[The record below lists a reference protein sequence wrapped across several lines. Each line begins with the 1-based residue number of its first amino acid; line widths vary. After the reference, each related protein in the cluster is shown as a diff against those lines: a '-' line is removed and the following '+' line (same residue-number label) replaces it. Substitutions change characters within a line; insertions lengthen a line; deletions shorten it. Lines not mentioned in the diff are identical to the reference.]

1 MNTSPTS
8 KVSEITPSYGGQVCP
23 TNPRRAPKSRQ
34 GCQRCKAKR
43 LKCDEK
49 KPHCLQ
55 CLKRKAECCYASQR
69 LVWSTKHEKVLVGNT
84 HRSLPPSAKALE
96 RELVVDSMPSVNA
109 FPGKGPMQFNSKQD
123 HSEMV
128 EHDGSC
134 GRSGSESVQG
144 YDVTIKKKLAPV
156 FTDSLSAIRH
166 QLNNSSVPEFLVH
179 LPTMLV
185 EYYFGYICVIFSS
198 FDGMLNPFRSTV
210 AQLWDGSAPIY
221 YAIQS
226 MAAAYLSHDFP
237 RMSTVGIQMQRE
249 TFRCLYQ
256 SSRAGLESHDNIDK
270 TLLTVLLVGQTT
282 AWHNPRD
289 LGLTHLKTA
298 KRLYKQ
304 RLVLQGMNVDSKT
317 RRQNEFFE
325 QCILY
330 WDLLAGFVEDEENIV
345 MLGEDILVGGRM
357 TPNTNTENRQIFPHP
372 WTGVAPKVQALFAQ
386 VGRLIRSYRKST
398 FNPIPN
404 VALDDPFFDF
414 SSLPLQ
420 HSVFPSIEWTN
431 KARLLEEQLL
441 AVNLP
446 SEAELVDAGDENTP
460 VRQYILLAEA
470 YRCSALLEIY
480 RVFPTIYLTRQPD
493 SQEIL
498 SLPVS
503 HSADEFLISLALHIV
518 SLLGKIPSTSGT
530 RCLQPIVMIISAS
543 ELRFSTAAM
552 ETFSIDATFGLSHY
566 EGVGHS
572 HGSASSGTTML
583 NSITNFEVDIAAARR
598 FIVTRFQDFKLS
610 LPAKPMA
617 KALILV
623 EETWARADLGQEVF
637 WMDVMSEMNL
647 ECIYG

>member
-1 MNTSPTS
+1 MNTPPTS
-8 KVSEITPSYGGQVCP
+8 KVSEIIPSNVGQACL

-69 LVWSTKHEKVLVGNT
+69 LVWSTKHEKVLVENT
-84 HRSLPPSAKALE
+84 HRPLPPSAEALE
-96 RELVVDSMPSVNA
+96 RELVVDLEPSVNTSPA
-109 FPGKGPMQFNSKQD
+109 KEPTESDPKED

-128 EHDGSC
+128 EHDESC
-134 GRSGSESVQG
+134 GRSRSGSVQSS
-144 YDVTIKKKLAPV
+144 DITIKRKPAPV

-166 QLNNSSVPEFLVH
+166 QLNSSSVPEFLVH

-210 AQLWDGSAPIY
+210 GQLWDGSAPIY

-237 RMSTVGIQMQRE
+237 RMSSVGVQMQRE

-289 LGLTHLKTA
+289 LGLAHLKTA

-304 RLVLQGMNVDSKT
+304 RLAQQGTNVDSKT
-317 RRQNEFFE
+317 HRQNEFFE

-330 WDLLAGFVEDEENIV
+330 WDLLAGFVEDEENVV
-345 MLGEDILVGGRM
+345 MLEDDTSVESPT
-357 TPNTNTENRQIFPHP
+357 TPNLENHQIFPHP

-386 VGRLIRSYRKST
+386 AGRLIRSYRKST

-404 VALDDPFFDF
+404 IALDDPFFDF

-420 HSVFPSIEWTN
+420 QSVFHSIEWTT
-431 KARLLEEQLL
+431 KARLLEEKLL

-470 YRCSALLEIY
+470 YRCAALLEIY
-480 RVFPTIYLTRQPD
+480 RIFPTIYLTRQPD
-493 SQEIL
+493 SKEIL

-503 HSADEFLISLALHIV
+503 HSAQEFLISLALHIV
-518 SLLGKIPSTSGT
+518 SLLEKIPPTSGT

-543 ELRFSTAAM
+543 ELRFSTASM
-552 ETFSIDATFGLSHY
+552 ETFSIAANFGLSHY
-566 EGVGHS
+566 EGAGHNNS
-572 HGSASSGTTML
+572 LASSSTTML

-610 LPAKPMA
+610 LPAKPMT

>member
-1 MNTSPTS
+1 MATHMHPDPVS
-8 KVSEITPSYGGQVCP
+8 KVCNTTPSNVGQDSP

-43 LKCDEK
+43 LKCDER

-55 CLKRKAECCYASQR
+55 CLKRKADCCYATKR
-69 LVWSTKHEKVLVGNT
+69 LVWSTKHEKVLVANDKP
-84 HRSLPPSAKALE
+84 LPSSAKDLE
-96 RELVVDSMPSVNA
+96 RKLEDVSISSTDRS
-109 FPGKGPMQFNSKQD
+109 PGKGFVGLDSKED
-123 HSEMV
+123 HSEV
-128 EHDGSC
+128 IGHDETCEGST
-134 GRSGSESVQG
+134 SGSVHI
-144 YDVTIKKKLAPV
+144 YHTTIQRNSSPV

-166 QLNNSSVPEFLVH
+166 QLQNSSVPEFLLH

-210 AQLWDGSAPIY
+210 GQLWDGSAPIY

-226 MAAAYLSHDFP
+226 MAAAYLSHHFP

-249 TFRCLYQ
+249 AFRCLYQ
-256 SSRAGLESHDNIDK
+256 STRAGMDSQEDIDK

-289 LGLTHLKTA
+289 LGLAHLKTA

-304 RLVLQGMNVDSKT
+304 RLAYQGLNVDSKM

-330 WDLLAGFVEDEENIV
+330 WDLLAGFVEDEENIL
-345 MLGEDILVGGRM
+345 MLEDE
-357 TPNTNTENRQIFPHP
+357 TPRKISAAPAAGNHRIFPHP
-372 WTGVAPKVQALFAQ
+372 WTGIAPNIQILFAQ

-398 FNPIPN
+398 FNPLSNI
-404 VALDDPFFDF
+404 ALNDPFFDF
-414 SSLPLQ
+414 NSLPVEQ
-420 HSVFPSIEWTN
+420 NVFTNIEWVT
-431 KARLLEEQLL
+431 KAQLLEEELL

-446 SEAELVDAGDENTP
+446 SETQLVDSGDKNTP

-470 YRCSALLEIY
+470 YRCAALLEIY
-480 RVFPTIYLTRQPD
+480 RMFPTIYLKRQPD
-493 SQEIL
+493 SKEIL
-498 SLPVS
+498 SLPALY
-503 HSADEFLISLALHIV
+503 SADEFLISLALHVI
-518 SLLGKIPSTSGT
+518 SLLEKIPPSSGT
-530 RCLQPIVMIISAS
+530 RCLQPIVMIVAAT
-543 ELRFSTAAM
+543 ELRFSPVSM
-552 ETFSIDATFGLSHY
+552 QTFPIDTTFDLNSGY
-566 EGVGHS
+566 EQ
-572 HGSASSGTTML
+572 GSALSGTVGL
-583 NSITNFEVDIAAARR
+583 NSITRFELDIATARR

-610 LPAKPMA
+610 LAAKPMT
-617 KALILV
+617 KALILI

-637 WMDVMSEMNL
+637 WMDVMSEMKL

>member
-1 MNTSPTS
+1 
-8 KVSEITPSYGGQVCP
+8 
-23 TNPRRAPKSRQ
+23 
-34 GCQRCKAKR
+34 
-43 LKCDEK
+43 
-49 KPHCLQ
+49 
-55 CLKRKAECCYASQR
+55 
-69 LVWSTKHEKVLVGNT
+69 
-84 HRSLPPSAKALE
+84 
-96 RELVVDSMPSVNA
+96 
-109 FPGKGPMQFNSKQD
+109 
-123 HSEMV
+123 MV
-128 EHDGSC
+128 EHDGSR

-414 SSLPLQ
+414 
-420 HSVFPSIEWTN
+420 
-431 KARLLEEQLL
+431 KQLL

-647 ECIYG
+647 ESKNLTVSKILAIRTGERLSDTSYSNIAT